1 MYGTIFMRLC
11 FYLMHSFLR
20 WLDEPNAA
28 IHHSVFQFIRG
39 TLLMMT
45 FAVKLVCFWFASAWV
60 CVCARVCA
68 RWYGD
73 CVCLLCDW
81 CSCHLLLLGST
92 MTHSFSFSL
101 FLSLPSFFRSSV
113 RLLLTLHWNWMF
125 YIENYILDEFKRKK
139 DDYKTCLATFWHHAH

>member
-1 MYGTIFMRLC
+1 MRLC
-11 FYLMHSFLR
+11 FLP
-20 WLDEPNAA
+20 D
-28 IHHSVFQFIRG
+28 
-39 TLLMMT
+39 TLLSALIGWAECSHT
-45 FAVKLVCFWFASAWV
+45 SLSISIYTRHFVNDDLRYEACVLLVCICLS
-60 CVCARVCA
+60 VCARVCA

-113 RLLLTLHWNWMF
+113 RLLSTLHWNWLF

-139 DDYKTCLATFWHHAH
+139 EDYKTCLATFWHYTH